1 MDYSSELS
9 NSWIISVE
17 VVEETKIPLKID
29 AVSIKTK
36 KNSEIVEWKKLKSQW
51 IFYYCL
57 ILDIFILRHVRSVSA
72 CCQRVARAEHELD
85 NNEKQKWKEL
95 NYTILISDDL

>member
-1 MDYSSELS
+1 M
-9 NSWIISVE
+9 E

-36 KNSEIVEWKKLKSQW
+36 KKSEIVEWKMLKSQW

-57 ILDIFILRHVRSVSA
+57 ILDIFILRHVRSIFCVLPKSGKSGA
-72 CCQRVARAEHELD
+72 WIGQQRKAEMKRTQLYD
-85 NNEKQKWKEL
+85 FNIWRSV
-95 NYTILISDDL
+95 ISSLSLRYS